1 MFENEFAVKYK
12 EIVTSAQLENRQKN
26 CGVYFESHH
35 IVPDFMFKN
44 RKRRG
49 PKGHLDGNPDDPTNL
64 VLLTFKEHLLCH
76 FYLFEMCKN
85 TNYEY
90 SAGSA
95 LQFFFTKAIGQHA
108 RQQQLSKID
117 EEMLEEWSFLREIGI
132 ASIRAARKGKMPAVD
147 AITREK
153 VGSVPTDHPKV
164 LSGEWVHHTKGKKQ
178 SAEALKNKKNMK
190 GCYNSNFKEFTEDRK
205 LRVFKCVSRSVLNNH
220 LHVGNFTKELKKE
233 FTEFKKI
240 SHQWILNNFGSYS
253 NLINQFNFQT
263 NSAVQY
269 DPYFFRG
276 KNAKN

>member
-12 EIVTSAQLENRQKN
+12 EIVTGAQLENRQKN

-76 FYLFEMCKN
+76 FYLFEMCKH
-85 TNYEY
+85 THYEH

-95 LQFFFTKAIGQHA
+95 LQFFFTKAIGPHA
-108 RQQQLSKID
+108 RQHQLCEID
-117 EEMLEEWSFLREIGI
+117 EEMLKEWSFLREIGI

-178 SAEALKNKKNMK
+178 STEALKNKKNMK
-190 GCYNSNFKEFTEDRK
+190 GSHNNNFKEFTEDRK
-205 LRVFKCVSRSVLNNH
+205 LRVFNCVSRAVLNNH
-220 LHVGNFTKELKKE
+220 LHVGNFNKELKKE

-240 SHQWILNNFGSYS
+240 SHRWILNNFGSFC
-253 NLINQFNFQT
+253 NLVNQFNFQT
-263 NSAVQY
+263 NSAVRY